1 MEFTRK
7 RKTTSE
13 AGPSTTT
20 RQRRVDPPP
29 PLPPLAPPLPSETR
43 TLYYTRKCKLG
54 PLLRQEFTLYK
65 SYFRLIS
72 EEFSVLRRDAIN
84 FALLIIIRYLN
95 TQQVELVNTYMRN
108 LGDIQRRLRQ
118 LNHDL

>member
-1 MEFTRK
+1 MPIVTRK

-65 SYFRLIS
+65 VCLLNGLITIS
-72 EEFSVLRRDAIN
+72 
-84 FALLIIIRYLN
+84 N
-95 TQQVELVNTYMRN
+95 TKFICVHGLELFPI
-108 LGDIQRRLRQ
+108 DI
-118 LNHDL
+118 